1 MPHDETVR
9 TARKTSVGD
18 QGHVVAKPSPHQ
30 RRGRREHLG
39 HARAALRPLVAN
51 DHHIATLDRPLLE
64 RRQHRLLTVKHA
76 GRPTEPRTF
85 LAGDLGYGTARGEVA
100 MKDRDVAGR
109 LDRVL
114 HRLNDL
120 LPGGQPLAGGEVF
133 RQRLAGDGHAIAV
146 EQALVEQILHQAA
159 GAADRVQVFLHV
171 LAARLQVGEVGHP
184 PRHPLEVGRLE
195 RHVHRAG
202 HGDQVEHGVG
212 GAAENH
218 HRHDGVFKAAPGHDV
233 AGLEVEFQKATDRR
247 ARPLALIELAPIF
260 RRDRCA
266 VGQRHPQGLDRRG
279 HRVGRVHAAAGTGTG
294 AGLPHDVAA
303 AGIVDAAG
311 DILAVALECRHD
323 VERGAVG
330 QVAGAD
336 RATIDHQGGAVEPP
350 HGDQAARHILV
361 AAGNGHQAVIPL
373 GLHDGL
379 DRVGDDVARRQRKAH
394 AIGAHRDAVADADG
408 VEPHAHHPGRRHALT
423 HSRRQFVEVHVAGIA
438 LVPHA
443 GDADLWFLEVG
454 RLEAG
459 AQEHGLRGPLRTGLG
474 DPGAVA
480 IQNGGGGRGR
490 HGVFLGVWCR
500 IVSASPV

>member
-1 MPHDETVR
+1 M
-9 TARKTSVGD
+9 
-18 QGHVVAKPSPHQ
+18 
-30 RRGRREHLG
+30 
-39 HARAALRPLVAN
+39 
-51 DHHIATLDRPLLE
+51 
-64 RRQHRLLTVKHA
+64 
-76 GRPTEPRTF
+76 
-85 LAGDLGYGTARGEVA
+85 
-100 MKDRDVAGR
+100 
-109 LDRVL
+109 
-114 HRLNDL
+114 
-120 LPGGQPLAGGEVF
+120 
-133 RQRLAGDGHAIAV
+133 
-146 EQALVEQILHQAA
+146 
-159 GAADRVQVFLHV
+159 QVFLHV

-184 PRHPLEVGRLE
+184 PRHPLKVGWLE

-218 HRHDGVFKAAPGHDV
+218 HCHDRIFKAAPGHDV

-247 ARPLALIELAPIF
+247 ARPLALIEFARIF

-279 HRVGRVHAAAGTGTG
+279 HRVGRVHAAACTGTG

-303 AGIVDAAG
+303 AGIVDAAC

-336 RATIDHQGGAVEPP
+336 RAAIDHQGGAVEPA
-350 HGDQAARHILV
+350 HGDQAARHVLV

-373 GLHDGL
+373 GLHNGL
-379 DRVGDDVARRQRKAH
+379 DRVGDDVARRQREAH

-443 GDADLWFLEVG
+443 GDADLWLLEVG

-459 AQEHGLRGPLRTGLG
+459 AQEHGLRGPLRPGLG
-474 DPGAVA
+474 D
-480 IQNGGGGRGR
+480 
-490 HGVFLGVWCR
+490 
-500 IVSASPV
+500 S